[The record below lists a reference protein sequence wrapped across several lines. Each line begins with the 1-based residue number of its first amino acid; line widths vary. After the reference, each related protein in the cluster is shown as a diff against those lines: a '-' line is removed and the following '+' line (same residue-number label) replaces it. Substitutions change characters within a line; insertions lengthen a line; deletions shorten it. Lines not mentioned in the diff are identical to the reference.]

1 VAVHGG
7 KKRQLTSDKVQHEYI
22 GLTYFSRAYTGS
34 RDVLYSAE
42 LSEGRSG
49 GNLTVAEKGGGD
61 ETVGVR

>member
-7 KKRQLTSDKVQHEYI
+7 KKRQLASDKVQNKYI

-34 RDVLYSAE
+34 RDTLYSAV

-61 ETVGVR
+61 KMVGLR